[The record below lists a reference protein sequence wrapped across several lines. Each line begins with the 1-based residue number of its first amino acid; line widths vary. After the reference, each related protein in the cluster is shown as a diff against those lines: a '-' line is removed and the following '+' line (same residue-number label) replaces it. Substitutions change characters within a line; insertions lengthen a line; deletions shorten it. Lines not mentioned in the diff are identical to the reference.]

1 MGRASNIINPQVCT
15 HDWRRVAALIDHTL
29 LKPDTTQQEVV
40 RLCREA
46 VQYGFATVF
55 VHPWH
60 VALAVACLSGSAVK
74 VGTPIGF
81 PQGAH
86 LTTVKR
92 FEAEQALITGARELD
107 MVLNI
112 GALKSGLRERAESDI
127 CGVVEIAHGAGV
139 ILKLIL
145 ETSLLARAEKI
156 LACQIAVSAGADF
169 VKTATG
175 LLGGATVEDVALM
188 RSAVGD
194 RLGVKAAGGIR
205 SAAQLLSMLEAGA
218 NRIGTS
224 SGVNILRELGA
235 PELAAE

>member
-1 MGRASNIINPQVCT
+1 MGRASTVINPQIAA
-15 HDWRRVAALIDHTL
+15 HDWRSVAAIIDHTL

-46 VQYGFATVF
+46 VHYGFATVF

-60 VALAVACLSGSAVK
+60 VALALACLSGCRVK

-92 FEAEQALITGARELD
+92 YEAEQALIAGARELD
-107 MVLNI
+107 MVLNV
-112 GALKSGLRERAESDI
+112 GALKSGLRERVESEI
-127 CGVVEIAHGAGV
+127 RGVVEIAHGAGV
-139 ILKLIL
+139 ILKVIL
-145 ETSLLARAEKI
+145 ETPLLSREEKI
-156 LACQIAVSAGADF
+156 VACQLAVSAGADF

-188 RSAVGD
+188 RSVVGD
-194 RLGVKAAGGIR
+194 VVGVKAAGGIR
-205 SAAQLLSMLEAGA
+205 NAAQLFAMLQAGA

-224 SGVNILRELGA
+224 SGVSIMRELSA